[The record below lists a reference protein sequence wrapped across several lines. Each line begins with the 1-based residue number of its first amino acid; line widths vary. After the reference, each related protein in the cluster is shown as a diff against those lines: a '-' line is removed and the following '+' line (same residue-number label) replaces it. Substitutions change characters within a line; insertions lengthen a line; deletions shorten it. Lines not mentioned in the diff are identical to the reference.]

1 MLTELVMRLRPPTS
15 NGTDMGELALFED
28 KILGIRS
35 RCDGYQLG
43 EDQGGRRQRYV
54 LRLNHRRF
62 RET

>member
-1 MLTELVMRLRPPTS
+1 VNSHFSKTRS
-15 NGTDMGELALFED
+15 WASG
-28 KILGIRS
+28 S